1 MDTFE
6 TFILLGC
13 PSPKGFSVVLD
24 FRCLHIQNAV
34 LRVRPTLKYQLICV
48 SHITWNGL
56 KVVLYIFRMF
66 CSSREARYGI
76 FYLWH
81 PVRLKV
87 SKCFRIWILLTLYA
101 LFTIPSAY
109 LCPVYLQCTPLI
121 LGFKFS
127 IPRARFSIFLTRSP
141 VPFLTSTLLVGQPF
155 PQTCS
160 NHDVI
165 TE

>member
-1 MDTFE
+1 MFTHTECCLEGE
-6 TFILLGC
+6 THIEIPTHLCFTHNLEWLEGC
-13 PSPKGFSVVLD
+13 FVHFQSALFTHV
-24 FRCLHIQNAV
+24 
-34 LRVRPTLKYQLICV
+34 
-48 SHITWNGL
+48 ITWSQVWNFL
-56 KVVLYIFRMF
+56 FM
-66 CSSREARYGI
+66 
-76 FYLWH
+76 H